1 MTGLFTRALKMAMVS
16 GWIVLPVCLLR
27 HILRRCPKKYTVCL
41 WALVAVRL
49 VCPVTVH
56 SSLSLI
62 PQRLELAASKLA
74 TLPLGQFGWSA
85 WEPCSCWAF
94 SDCSA

>member
-27 HILRRCPKKYTVCL
+27 HVLHRCPKKYTVCL

-49 VCPVTVH
+49 ICPVTVH
-56 SSLSLI
+56 SS
-62 PQRLELAASKLA
+62 
-74 TLPLGQFGWSA
+74 
-85 WEPCSCWAF
+85 
-94 SDCSA
+94 